1 MVLTVPSVKT
11 LREPVATASRPCR
24 MFLPEMESVSLTGAL
39 RSPGRVGVKRMKTWQ
54 VLGIA
59 PADAG
64 LSAPLQVLLVMLKSG
79 PELAER
85 LTFWLMTKVSG
96 IVALWLPTGV
106 EGKIILLLSLRAM
119 LLPESAR
126 EELPKLSAAMAPAA
140 WSGLLR
146 AELPPWV
153 GL

>member
-1 MVLTVPSVKT
+1 MPAESTVIPVGAASALATVLTVPGLKT

-54 VLGIA
+54 ALGIA

-79 PELAER
+79 R
-85 LTFWLMTKVSG
+85 
-96 IVALWLPTGV
+96 
-106 EGKIILLLSLRAM
+106 R
-119 LLPESAR
+119 
-126 EELPKLSAAMAPAA
+126 
-140 WSGLLR
+140 
-146 AELPPWV
+146 
-153 GL
+153 

>member
-79 PELAER
+79 PEAAER

-106 EGKIILLLSLRAM
+106 GGKIILLLSSRVTLVA
-119 LLPESAR
+119 EAAR
-126 EELPKLSAAMAPAA
+126 EKLPKLSTAIPRGEL
-140 WSGLLR
+140 SGALR
-146 AELPPWV
+146 AELPSCV